1 MNLIDYSWDFTKE
14 EFSLDLDFFNE
25 KEQEDKLWQARTG
38 LNTETLCGA
47 IETII
52 FMSDKP
58 VNLQKIK
65 NTIDSDLPL
74 RVVHE
79 SIARLQA
86 EYEAKH
92 HGIRLMEVAHGY
104 QFRTKATY
112 SKIIQNMFKVASVQ
126 MSPTA
131 LEVLSI
137 IAYKQPISRTA
148 IETIRGVDSSHVV
161 RQLMDKRL
169 VRISGRSDEAGRPSQ
184 YSTSNEFLEIFN
196 LATIDELPTEAE
208 LTELATASDIGQISD
223 IKNIVNNTCEKKFD
237 YDELEELDFL
247 TSQIK
252 EIASETMFT
261 KTLKDMDKKRNTEEG
276 VEKKSA
282 FDLLE
287 EFVSK
292 AQVIDQNKDSIE
304 SETLMSFMDPRSV
317 NIALETGILN
327 APEAEEDIDD
337 LEMMDEDG
345 FVIDLELEADED
357 DINNGRELPEV
368 SLVLSDDFDD
378 SDIIDLDIEA
388 DDVLAASEEL
398 LSEASRDEV
407 ETSEEKT
414 NEMNEAGAMAL
425 AELISSKISYGED
438 ESSDIHNEKVLAE
451 SPTFNDAVLD
461 KDMPEL
467 FPTEEEIAFEA
478 ETLASA
484 LDDAFD
490 KLMGDNTL
498 EDSTEENSAEEN
510 IAVEKEDAA
519 NAQLIAESLD
529 AIDEKQNEIIQAAKD
544 LDLDIDF
551 LNDVTKVSSEE
562 SPEL

>member
-38 LNTETLCGA
+38 LNKETLCGA

-52 FMSDKP
+52 FMSDRP

-112 SKIIQNMFKVASVQ
+112 SKMIQNLFKVSAIQ
-126 MSPTA
+126 LSPTA

-137 IAYKQPISRTA
+137 IAYKQPLSKSSV
-148 IETIRGVDSSHVV
+148 ETIRGVDSSHVI

-169 VRISGRSDEAGRPSQ
+169 VRITGRSDEAGRPSL
-184 YSTSNEFLEIFN
+184 YGTSNEFLEIFN
-196 LATIDELPTEAE
+196 LASIDELPTEAE
-208 LTELATASDIGQISD
+208 LTELATASDLGQISD
-223 IKNIVNNTCEKKFD
+223 IKTIVNNTCEKKFD

-252 EIASETMFT
+252 EIASDTMFT

-292 AQVIDQNKDSIE
+292 AQIIDQNNESIT
-304 SETLMSFMDPRSV
+304 SETLMSFMDPRAV
-317 NIALETGILN
+317 DITVETGILN
-327 APEAEEDIDD
+327 APEPEEDFDD
-337 LEMMDEDG
+337 MDDSLEVELQMEDG
-345 FVIDLELEADED
+345 LEVDLELESETT
-357 DINNGRELPEV
+357 RELPEV

-378 SDIIDLDIEA
+378 SDIIDLDVEA
-388 DDVLAASEEL
+388 DDILAASAEL
-398 LSEASRDEV
+398 LADVSGENEIEEDTSKV
-407 ETSEEKT
+407 KETIEET
-414 NEMNEAGAMAL
+414 EMNEAGAMAL
-425 AELISSKISYGED
+425 AELISSKISYGE
-438 ESSDIHNEKVLAE
+438 EENSTVEMHRPEVLAE
-451 SPTFNDAVLD
+451 SPVLTDAILD
-461 KDMPEL
+461 EDMPEL
-467 FPTEEEIAFEA
+467 FPNEEELALEA
-478 ETLASA
+478 ETLSDA
-484 LDDAFD
+484 LDDAFS
-490 KLMGDNTL
+490 KLMGDNSSDADTG
-498 EDSTEENSAEEN
+498 EVEVSAD
-510 IAVEKEDAA
+510 AEDAA
-519 NAQLIAESLD
+519 NAQVIEESLD
-529 AIDEKQNEIIQAAKD
+529 AIDEKQAQMIQAAKD

-551 LNDVTKVSSEE
+551 FNE
-562 SPEL
+562 SNNSVE